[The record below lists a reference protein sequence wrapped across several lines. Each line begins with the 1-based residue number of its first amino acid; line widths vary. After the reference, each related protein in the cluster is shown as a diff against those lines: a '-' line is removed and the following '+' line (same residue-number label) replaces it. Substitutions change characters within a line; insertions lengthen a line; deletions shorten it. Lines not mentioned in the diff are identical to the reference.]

1 MTLPTWDEIAANA
14 LEQLDV
20 ARKALSEARDWMQSD
35 WAEGQGPADHA
46 QRHKAEDLIRK
57 MKVQVDPAKEALRR
71 STNGATKR

>member
-20 ARKALSEARDWMQSD
+20 ARNALSEARDWMQSD
-35 WAEGQGPADHA
+35 WAEGHGPANHK
-46 QRHKAEDLIRK
+46 QRHEAAELIRK

-71 STNGATKR
+71 STGG